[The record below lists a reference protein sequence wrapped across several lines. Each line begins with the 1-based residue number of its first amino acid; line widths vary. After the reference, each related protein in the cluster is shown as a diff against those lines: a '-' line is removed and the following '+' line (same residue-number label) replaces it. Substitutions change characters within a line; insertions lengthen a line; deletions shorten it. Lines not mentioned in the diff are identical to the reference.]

1 LVIHAKQ
8 RKKCQLNYS
17 KCAIYITFAYLNLH
31 LLPNLIKISDL
42 KKELG
47 LLVKTLRKNK
57 KMSQQDLADAMDVS
71 RITIQN
77 LESGRN
83 FTIDTFLLAMEHF
96 QMLHTLNNW
105 FQERRMEQEDLKSL
119 Y

>member
-1 LVIHAKQ
+1 MEFW
-8 RKKCQLNYS
+8 Y
-17 KCAIYITFAYLNLH
+17 YTLH
-31 LLPNLIKISDL
+31 MLPNLIKISDL

-71 RITIQN
+71 RITVEN

-83 FTIDTFLLAMEHF
+83 FTIDTFLLAV
-96 QMLHTLNNW
+96 
-105 FQERRMEQEDLKSL
+105 
-119 Y
+119 